1 MPVELWYTNGLT
13 HLAPPLHDAV
23 HALND
28 VLGTDDAF
36 YVIVA
41 GLPAAD
47 LLVWK
52 AEGVLLVYTDTAP
65 PPKQR
70 IVQVAALCAHAGLD
84 IPHAAITP
92 VRLEANAPE
101 TAEGSIPPERLPHMC
116 YTARHPAWR
125 ITYRTVRTLLVHRWH
140 GRIVPLPRP
149 RTPTSP
155 LWSPTTYAP
164 GTTAAWVQ
172 ARLPLLVEHHPPLD
186 AADDAAFCLPCCYRH
201 DGQPCDV
208 PNLRGEVTMALQS
221 PSAALLHLETSEG
234 SRLLRLEG
242 AWRPLAAALHHA
254 ARQSERPLQVLAY
267 HLRREDET
275 TLVADDASLVIVEP
289 DWLVNVRALVEAD
302 FCPRSYL
309 LQRFTPRAPNAPAVR
324 GNIIHALFEEMVAH
338 VPTSPNEWKRA
349 IEDAWRMSAVHLALL
364 NLNVHEFFANE
375 VRPILERLYRWH
387 QAEPRP
393 TPTGRSET
401 FLLAPQVGLKGR
413 IDALWEIPG
422 NVWVGELKTGKP
434 WGERI
439 RLGDQVQLAAYVLMT
454 LARGW
459 ARPEGYQAFV
469 LYPNGDGDK
478 AVRYDAALNPHVF
491 QQVVIA
497 RNRVVLIDHMGYAPF
512 EQYSAN
518 KCRKCVAAEVCEAAA
533 VLLGHKD
540 TRPWKDVRG
549 RYGFA
554 RHFDATTRRWF
565 RTWVRLLD
573 HELTVVKAAHAALW
587 AMTPEARVQ
596 TGATVILDRQ
606 TDYTDARAR
615 GEGVFYTFAADN
627 QSELRAGDYVLLSE
641 APGPLRGRM
650 AEATI
655 VAIDET
661 SLTVQVDEPLE
672 FTPQLVDQYTSEDL
686 LTRQYTPLW
695 LWLKQPPERR
705 DLVIRHRA
713 PLFDAA
719 TPRLHHPPTIGDR
732 PLNKRQQEAV
742 ATLARM
748 RDYMLVQ
755 GPPGTGKTTL
765 IAALVR
771 ECLARGERV
780 LLAAGTNTAVDNMVR
795 ALMNVGL
802 GDQVVRLGNTLRTD
816 THVHDRLLN
825 RLAYHDDVQMQIEQT
840 RRLLLEAP
848 VLAATAS
855 TWMRGTWDGTLRFD
869 VAIVDEAGQ
878 MTLPATLAPLRFAK
892 RFVLIGD
899 HKQLPPVVQSEGRRR
914 MSDLMLE
921 DEPPRLSRSLFEELI
936 VADLRRGGNA
946 TILLEEQYRMNAEIC
961 RIASRRWYDNR
972 LVPGTEAVAQARLVL
987 DALPNDALAP
997 IRDPARP
1004 VVWVDTP
1011 LAESGVP
1018 RQNDIE
1024 AELVADLLEGYFAAG
1039 LRWPQVGVIAPF
1051 RAQVAAI
1058 RRVLA
1063 RRFGETAIAQ
1073 IRNSVDT
1080 VDRFQGQERD
1090 LIIVSLSL
1098 YAPFVPDLL
1107 RDERRLNVAI
1117 TRARR
1122 KLILLGTL
1130 SVLNTEP
1137 IYAALAS
1144 TLDIIPYRRGRR

>member
-1 MPVELWYTNGLT
+1 MPVELWYINGLT
-13 HLAPPLHDAV
+13 DLTPPLDEAV
-23 HALND
+23 HALNNL
-28 VLGTDDAF
+28 LGNDDAF
-36 YVIVA
+36 YIAVA
-41 GLPAAD
+41 GFPAAD

-52 AEGVLLVYTDTAP
+52 AEGVVLVFTDPTRPAR
-65 PPKQR
+65 QR
-70 IVQVAALCAHAGLD
+70 IARLVAACERAGVPLPHD
-84 IPHAAITP
+84 AVTAVRLASPGETANDAVAPDHLPHA
-92 VRLEANAPE
+92 
-101 TAEGSIPPERLPHMC
+101 C

-125 ITYRTVRTLLVHRWH
+125 TTYRAVRRLLAHHWH

-149 RTPTSP
+149 RTATSLP
-155 LWSPTTYAP
+155 LASPTYAA
-164 GTTAAWVQ
+164 GSTAAWVQ
-172 ARLPLLVEHHPPLD
+172 ARLPLLVEHQPPLD
-186 AADDAAFCLPCCYRH
+186 AGDDADFCLPCHYRH
-201 DGQPCDV
+201 DGQRCDV
-208 PNLRGEVTMALQS
+208 PNVRGDVVMALQS
-221 PSAALLHLETSEG
+221 AGAAALHLETPDG
-234 SRLLRLEG
+234 DRLLRLEG
-242 AWRPLAAALHHA
+242 AWKPLAAALHHA
-254 ARQSERPLQVLAY
+254 GQQSDRRLQVLAY
-267 HLRREDET
+267 HLRRAPDD

-302 FCPRSYL
+302 FCPRSYF
-309 LQRFTPRAPNAPAVR
+309 LQRFNPRSPNAPAVR
-324 GNIIHALFEEMVAH
+324 GNIIHTLFEEMVSR
-338 VPTSPNEWKRA
+338 VPTAPAAWQRA
-349 IEDAWRMSAVHLALL
+349 IETAWRISALHLALL
-364 NLNVHEFFANE
+364 HLGVREFFAND

-387 QAEPRP
+387 RAELLPS
-393 TPTGRSET
+393 PTGRSET

-469 LYPNGDGDK
+469 LYPNGEGDK

-497 RNRVVLIDHMGYAPF
+497 RNRVVLIDHLGFAPF

-518 KCRKCVAAEVCEAAA
+518 KCRKCVAAEVCEAAT

-540 TRPWKDVRG
+540 TRPWADVRG
-549 RYGFA
+549 RFGFE
-554 RHFDATTRRWF
+554 RQFDAETRRWF

-573 HELTVVKAAHAALW
+573 QELTVVKAAHATLW
-587 AMTPEARVQ
+587 AMTPDARVQ
-596 TGATVILDRQ
+596 TGATIILDRQ
-606 TDYTDARAR
+606 TDYRDLRAQ
-615 GEGVFYTFAADN
+615 GEGVLYTFAADN

-641 APGPLRGRM
+641 APGPLSGRM

-719 TPRLHHPPTIGDR
+719 APRLHYAPTIGGR
-732 PLNKRQQEAV
+732 PLNERQQEALDK
-742 ATLARM
+742 LARM

-795 ALMNVGL
+795 ALLDVGL
-802 GDQVVRLGNTLRTD
+802 GEHVVRLGNPLRTD
-816 THVHDRLLN
+816 PQVHGRLLGE
-825 RLAYHDDVQMQIEQT
+825 LAFHEDVETHIAQM

-855 TWMRGTWDGTLRFD
+855 TWMRGTWDGALRFD

-878 MTLPATLAPLRFAK
+878 MTLPATLAPLRFARK
-892 RFVLIGD
+892 FVLIGD

-914 MSDLMLE
+914 MSDILFE
-921 DEPPRLSRSLFEELI
+921 DQTPRLSRSLFEDLI
-936 VADLRRGGNA
+936 VADMQRGGIA
-946 TILLEEQYRMNAEIC
+946 TVMLEEQYRMNADIC
-961 RIASRRWYDNR
+961 RIASERWYDNR
-972 LVPGTEAVAQARLVL
+972 LVPGTDEVARARLAVG
-987 DALPNDALAP
+987 ALPDDTYAP

-1011 LAESGVP
+1011 LSANGLP
-1018 RQNDIE
+1018 RQNEHE
-1024 AELVADLLEGYFAAG
+1024 AALVADLLEGYFAAG
-1039 LRWPQVGVIAPF
+1039 LTWEQVGVIAPF

-1058 RRVLA
+1058 RRMLV
-1063 RRFGETAIAQ
+1063 RRFGEGALEH

-1122 KLILLGTL
+1122 KLILLGSL
-1130 SVLNTEP
+1130 AVLKKEP
-1137 IYAALAS
+1137 IYAALVS
-1144 TLDIIPYRRGRR
+1144 SLDSNRFVWE